1 MTRLSVVWS
10 PDYTAHDV
18 PDDHRFPMGKYEAV
32 ARRLVAD
39 GIVPGFDAFH
49 LPIAAPASW
58 LELAHDGDYVA
69 GVLNQSLPD
78 DVQRRI
84 GFKVTEPISRR
95 ARTSAAGTT
104 LAARMALEQ
113 GAAASAAGGSHHA
126 SREGGAGF
134 CVFNDV
140 GVAASVLLAEGT
152 ISRALVIDLDVH
164 QGDGTARI
172 FEGDDRVFTLS
183 LHCEKNWPR
192 RKAQSDLDIGLPE
205 GTGDA
210 DYLAALSDALDRV
223 LSEPKPD
230 LVFYNAGVDPHAEDR
245 LGLLSLSDDGLLAR
259 DRMVAER
266 VMALGL
272 PLCGVLGGG
281 YSKDVEALAGRHA
294 GMFRA
299 LQGASQR
306 SKL

>member
-1 MTRLSVVWS
+1 MTGLSVVWS
-10 PDYTAHDV
+10 PDYTALDV
-18 PDDHRFPMGKYEAV
+18 PDHHRFPMGKYEAV
-32 ARRLVAD
+32 ARRLVAE

-49 LPIAAPASW
+49 HPFAAPSSW
-58 LELAHDGDYVA
+58 LELAHDAAYVD
-69 GVLNQSLPD
+69 GVLTQTLAD

-104 LAARMALEQ
+104 LAARMALEH

-126 SREGGAGF
+126 SRGGGAGF

-140 GVAASVLLAEGT
+140 GVAASVLLADGT

-172 FEGDDRVFTLS
+172 FEDDDRVFTLS

-210 DYLAALSDALDRV
+210 DYRSALSDALDAV
-223 LSEPKPD
+223 LAGPKPD

-245 LGLLSLSDDGLLAR
+245 LGLLSLTDAGLLAR

-299 LQGASQR
+299 LAEGAAR
-306 SKL
+306 YG

>member
-1 MTRLSVVWS
+1 MKGLGVVWS

-18 PDDHRFPMGKYEAV
+18 PDHHRFPMGKYEAV

-39 GIVPGFDAFH
+39 GIVPDFDAFH
-49 LPIAAPASW
+49 VPIAAPANW
-58 LELAHDGDYVA
+58 LELAHEPAYVD
-69 GVLNQSLPD
+69 GVLNQTLPD

-104 LAARMALEQ
+104 LAARLALEQ

-152 ISRALVIDLDVH
+152 IRRALVIDLDVH

-172 FEGDDRVFTLS
+172 FEGDERVFTLS

-192 RKAQSDLDIGLPE
+192 RKAQSDLDIGLPQGAE
-205 GTGDA
+205 DA
-210 DYLAALSDALDRV
+210 AYLGALSDALDRV
-223 LSEPKPD
+223 LAGRKPD
-230 LVFYNAGVDPHAEDR
+230 LVFYNAGVDPHADDR

-259 DRMVAER
+259 DRMVADR

-281 YSKDVEALAGRHA
+281 YSRDVEALAGRHA

-299 LQGASQR
+299 LGEGLAR
-306 SKL
+306 YA

>member
-1 MTRLSVVWS
+1 MTGLGVVWS

-18 PDDHRFPMGKYEAV
+18 PDHHRFPMGKYEAV

-39 GIVPGFDAFH
+39 GIVPDFDAFH
-49 LPIAAPASW
+49 VPIAAPASW
-58 LELAHDGDYVA
+58 LELAHEPAYVD
-69 GVLNQSLPD
+69 GVLNQTLPD

-104 LAARMALEQ
+104 LAARLALEQ

-172 FEGDDRVFTLS
+172 FEADERVFTLS

-192 RKAQSDLDIGLPE
+192 RKAQSDLDVGLPE
-205 GTGDA
+205 GTHDA
-210 DYLAALSDALDRV
+210 DYLATLSGALDRV
-223 LSEPKPD
+223 LAGPKPD
-230 LVFYNAGVDPHAEDR
+230 LVFYNAGVDPHEEDR

-266 VMALGL
+266 VLALGL
-272 PLCGVLGGG
+272 PICGVLGGG

-299 LQGASQR
+299 LGEGLAR
-306 SKL
+306 YA

>member
-1 MTRLSVVWS
+1 MALNVVWS

-18 PDDHRFPMGKYEAV
+18 PDHHRFPMGKYRAV
-32 ARRLVAD
+32 ADRLVTD
-39 GIVPGFDAFH
+39 GIVRGPEAFH
-49 LPIAAPASW
+49 APIEAPARW
-58 LELAHDGDYVA
+58 LELAHDPDYVT
-69 GVLNQSLPD
+69 GVLTQTLPEA
-78 DVQRRI
+78 VQRKI

-95 ARTSAAGTT
+95 ARLSAAGTT
-104 LAARMALEQ
+104 LAARMALEH

-126 SREGGAGF
+126 GPEGGAGF

-140 GVAASVLLAEGT
+140 GVAASVLLAEGV
-152 ISRALVIDLDVH
+152 IKRALVIDLDVH

-183 LHCEKNWPR
+183 VHCERNWPR
-192 RKAQSDLDIGLPE
+192 RKAMSDLDVGLPE

-210 DYLAALSDALDRV
+210 DYLAALSDALDTV
-223 LSEPKPD
+223 LTGPVPGI
-230 LVFYNAGVDPHAEDR
+230 VFYNAGVDPHADDR

-266 VMALGL
+266 VMGPGL

-281 YSKDVEALAGRHA
+281 YSRDMDALARRHA

-299 LQGASQR
+299 LAEG
-306 SKL
+306 L